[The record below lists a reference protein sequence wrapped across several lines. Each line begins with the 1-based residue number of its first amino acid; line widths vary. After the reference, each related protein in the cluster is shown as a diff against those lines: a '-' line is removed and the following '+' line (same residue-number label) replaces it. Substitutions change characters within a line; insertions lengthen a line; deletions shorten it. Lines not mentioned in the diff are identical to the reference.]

1 MTRCP
6 PALASILLLVG
17 LLLIVPGCRPDEPL
31 TGSYQAH
38 PPSDASPP
46 AELKLEADG
55 KGSWKVG
62 KDTAAFKWEARG
74 TKIWLHYRTGG
85 VVTGTVNQDQ
95 SLEILVPGVG
105 AFHFEKV
112 K

>member
-1 MTRCP
+1 MTRW
-6 PALASILLLVG
+6 PALGSIFLLMG

-31 TGSYQAH
+31 TGSYQA
-38 PPSDASPP
+38 PTPSDASTS

-62 KDTAAFKWEARG
+62 KDTAAFKWETRG
-74 TKIWLHYRTGG
+74 AKIWLHYRSGG
-85 VVTGTVNQDQ
+85 VVSGTVNQDQ